1 MRTETERVLSAS
13 VLVLNRSY
21 IAVHLV
27 YVRRALVL
35 LYREIAEVIYL
46 EDGHYANY
54 SFETWCALS
63 ELRSEAKQSIDDW
76 VRAVNFEIQ
85 VPRIVRLTEFDRI
98 PRHGLGFNR
107 RNLFARDNHRCQYCG
122 RSFLPHQL
130 SIDHVVPR
138 SQGGDSTWEN
148 AVSSC
153 VRCNTRKGCRTPKE
167 AAMQLL
173 ANPKRPHYDP
183 VMVTKLNN
191 PRYESWRAFLP
202 KDTALTDAS

>member
-27 YVRRALVL
+27 SVRRALVL

-98 PRHGLGFNR
+98 PRHSLGFNR
-107 RNLFARDNHRCQYCG
+107 QNLFARDNHRCQYCG
-122 RSFLPHQL
+122 RSFPPHQL
-130 SIDHVVPR
+130 MH
-138 SQGGDSTWEN
+138 
-148 AVSSC
+148 
-153 VRCNTRKGCRTPKE
+153 
-167 AAMQLL
+167 
-173 ANPKRPHYDP
+173 
-183 VMVTKLNN
+183 
-191 PRYESWRAFLP
+191 
-202 KDTALTDAS
+202 